1 MPGVVILGGGST
13 GEHFCAALRRLDQD
27 VPVTLVERR
36 LVGGECS
43 YFACMPSKT
52 LLRAPELREATRRA
66 PGVEA
71 GPLDLEAI
79 FGWRDWVTS
88 NWVDDGQVEWL
99 EGQRIGLVRGQARVV
114 RPGIVEVDGQ
124 ELEYETLVVATGSS
138 PVSPPVEG
146 LEEIDAWQTNDAT
159 SSHEVPASLIV
170 LGGGVAGCEL
180 AQLYRRLGADV
191 TVVQRGPRLIPRLDA
206 EAAETLQAAFEEE
219 GIRLRL
225 GTTTS
230 RVRVKADPGVVVELE
245 GETLEAEQLLV
256 STGRKPNGEG
266 LGLETLGVVVERGAV
281 EVDEHLRAAENIYA
295 IGDVTGTALF
305 THVGKY
311 QARVAADNIAGQTRA
326 ADYRAIPA
334 VAFTDP
340 QIAVVGQTEGD
351 DLVIART
358 NVENTSRSSTY
369 ERPKRHGFLKL
380 AADPRRNVLVGAVA
394 VGPEA
399 GEWCQQLTLAIRAE
413 IPIAT
418 LLDVIQ
424 PFPTF
429 SEAVLWALQ
438 ELKL

>member
-1 MPGVVILGGGST
+1 M
-13 GEHFCAALRRLDQD
+13 
-27 VPVTLVERR
+27 
-36 LVGGECS
+36 
-43 YFACMPSKT
+43 
-52 LLRAPELREATRRA
+52 
-66 PGVEA
+66 
-71 GPLDLEAI
+71 
-79 FGWRDWVTS
+79 
-88 NWVDDGQVEWL
+88 
-99 EGQRIGLVRGQARVV
+99 
-114 RPGIVEVDGQ
+114 
-124 ELEYETLVVATGSS
+124 
-138 PVSPPVEG
+138 
-146 LEEIDAWQTNDAT
+146 
-159 SSHEVPASLIV
+159 PASLIV

-245 GETLEAEQLLV
+245 GETLEAERLLV

-266 LGLETLGVVVERGAV
+266 LGLEALGVVVERGAV

-340 QIAVVGQTEGD
+340 QIAAVGRTEGD

-413 IPIAT
+413 VPIAT